1 MDPIRPLPG
10 GAILNPDTLDDW
22 YTAAK
27 AAEVLSRKSKRVVR
41 PSYLRSLT
49 RLGKITTKQLGKRV
63 TLYLKKDIDSYI
75 VEPRGTKSGRAM
87 RAHRGKQ
94 EKEAA

>member
-1 MDPIRPLPG
+1 MTQDG
-10 GAILNPDTLDDW
+10 LDDW

-87 RAHRGKQ
+87 KSRH